1 VSILLLRAADEEYL
15 SRLAAFT
22 EAHPEVEVVIVGYP
36 GSGGTWQAI
45 IPEPGGETIV
55 VRYTAPGAARQARR
69 AHGGPVRTPDPRAYM
84 RLAALLRDQITPG
97 EKLPPIGG

>member
-55 VRYTAPGAARQARR
+55 VRYTAPGAARASSTRSWRTGEDTRPARLHAPCR
-69 AHGGPVRTPDPRAYM
+69 ATA
-84 RLAALLRDQITPG
+84 
-97 EKLPPIGG
+97 